1 MSQSD
6 AGKAARM
13 SELAGELA
21 GLMSE
26 AVDDNR
32 LADIPDDAI
41 GQILAATIRAYG
53 AKAQEGDL
61 PPPFAR
67 NMGVTVTD
75 VMIGCTAMLEAV
87 NSLVFELGLWQ
98 SWTSL
103 GKRKRHTPADVDVD
117 TETAP

>member
-6 AGKAARM
+6 ADKSARM
-13 SELAGELA
+13 SELASEFA
-21 GLMSE
+21 GLVSE
-26 AVDDNR
+26 AVDENR
-32 LADIPDDAI
+32 LADIPDDAL
-41 GQILAATIRAYG
+41 GQVLAASVRAYG
-53 AKAQEGDL
+53 AKAQEGEP

-98 SWTSL
+98 SWTTL
-103 GKRKRHTPADVDVD
+103 GKRKRHDADAEI
-117 TETAP
+117 TS

>member
-1 MSQSD
+1 MSPSD
-6 AGKAARM
+6 GGRGARV
-13 SELAGELA
+13 SELASELA
-21 GLMSE
+21 GLMAE
-26 AVDDNR
+26 AVDENR
-32 LADIPDDAI
+32 LADVPDEAL
-41 GQILAATIRAYG
+41 GSVLAACIRTYG

-61 PPPFAR
+61 ASPFAG

-103 GKRKRHTPADVDVD
+103 GKRKRHVD
-117 TETAP
+117 TDTEVAS

>member
-1 MSQSD
+1 MSPSD
-6 AGKAARM
+6 GVKRARM
-13 SELAGELA
+13 SELASELA
-21 GLMSE
+21 GLMAE
-26 AVDDNR
+26 AVDENR
-32 LADIPDDAI
+32 LADIPDEAL
-41 GQILAATIRAYG
+41 GEVLAAGIRAYG
-53 AKAQEGDL
+53 AKAQEGEP

-103 GKRKRHTPADVDVD
+103 GKRKRHTPSDSEVAS
-117 TETAP
+117 

>member
-1 MSQSD
+1 MSQSESD
-6 AGKAARM
+6 KHARM

-21 GLMSE
+21 GLMAE
-26 AVDDNR
+26 AVDENR
-32 LADIPDDAI
+32 LADIPDEAM
-41 GQILAATIRAYG
+41 GSVLAATIRAYG
-53 AKAQEGDL
+53 AKAQEGEP

-103 GKRKRHTPADVDVD
+103 GKRKRHVDVESD
-117 TETAP
+117 SEIAS

>member
-1 MSQSD
+1 MSPSD
-6 AGKAARM
+6 GDKAARVA
-13 SELAGELA
+13 ELAGEFSAML
-21 GLMSE
+21 SE
-26 AVDDNR
+26 AVDENR
-32 LADIPDDAI
+32 LGDVPDDAL
-41 GQILAATIRAYG
+41 GQVFAAVVRFYG
-53 AKAQEGDL
+53 AKCQEGDA

-103 GKRKRHTPADVDVD
+103 GKRKQHHVD
-117 TETAP
+117 TDAEIPS

>member
-1 MSQSD
+1 MSPSEGD
-6 AGKAARM
+6 RAARV
-13 SELAGELA
+13 SELASELSA
-21 GLMSE
+21 MLSE
-26 AVDDNR
+26 AVDENR
-32 LADIPDDAI
+32 LGDVPDDAL
-41 GQILAATIRAYG
+41 GQVFAAVVRFYG
-53 AKAQEGDL
+53 AKCQDGDA

-103 GKRKRHTPADVDVD
+103 GKRKQHVDND
-117 TETAP
+117 AEIPS

>member
-6 AGKAARM
+6 AGKSQRM
-13 SELAGELA
+13 SELASELA

-26 AVDDNR
+26 AVDENR
-32 LADIPDDAI
+32 VSEIPADAI
-41 GQILAATIRAYG
+41 GQVLAASIRAYG
-53 AKAQEGDL
+53 AMAQEGEP

-103 GKRKRHTPADVDVD
+103 GKRKQAAAAD
-117 TETAP
+117 ESAS

>member
-6 AGKAARM
+6 AGKPARM

-21 GLMSE
+21 GLIAE
-26 AVDDNR
+26 AVDENR
-32 LADIPDDAI
+32 LADIPDEAL
-41 GQILAATIRAYG
+41 GSVLAAAIRAYG
-53 AKAQEGDL
+53 AKCQEGDA

-103 GKRKRHTPADVDVD
+103 GKRKRHVDADS
-117 TETAP
+117 EIAS

>member
-1 MSQSD
+1 MSQSEGD
-6 AGKAARM
+6 RRTRVA
-13 SELAGELA
+13 ELASELA

-26 AVDDNR
+26 AVDENR
-32 LADIPDDAI
+32 LADVPDEAI
-41 GQILAATIRAYG
+41 GEIFAAVVRLYG
-53 AKAQEGDL
+53 AKAQEGE
-61 PPPFAR
+61 PPAPFAR

-103 GKRKRHTPADVDVD
+103 GKRKRHADND
-117 TETAP
+117 TEVAS

>member
-6 AGKAARM
+6 AAKGARVA
-13 SELAGELA
+13 ELASELA
-21 GLMSE
+21 GLMAE
-26 AVDDNR
+26 AVDENR

-41 GQILAATIRAYG
+41 GQVLAACVRAYG
-53 AKAQEGDL
+53 AKAQEGEP

-103 GKRKRHTPADVDVD
+103 GKRKRHVD
-117 TETAP
+117 TGADAEITS

>member
-1 MSQSD
+1 MSQSEP
-6 AGKAARM
+6 AKRARM
-13 SELAGELA
+13 AELAGELA
-21 GLMSE
+21 GLMAE

-32 LADIPDDAI
+32 LADIPDDAL
-41 GQILAATIRAYG
+41 GEVLAASVRAYG
-53 AKAQEGDL
+53 AKCQEGEP

-103 GKRKRHTPADVDVD
+103 GKRKRHVDSDSEV
-117 TETAP
+117 AS

>member
-1 MSQSD
+1 
-6 AGKAARM
+6 GARV
-13 SELAGELA
+13 SELASELA
-21 GLMSE
+21 GLMAE
-26 AVDDNR
+26 AVDENR
-32 LADIPDDAI
+32 LADVPDDAI
-41 GQILAATIRAYG
+41 GQVLAACIRAYG
-53 AKAQEGDL
+53 AKAQEGMP

-103 GKRKRHTPADVDVD
+103 GKRNRHVD
-117 TETAP
+117 

>member
-6 AGKAARM
+6 GAKHARM
-13 SELAGELA
+13 SELASELS
-21 GLMSE
+21 GLMAE

-32 LADIPDDAI
+32 LDDIPDDAI
-41 GQILAATIRAYG
+41 GQILAVTIRAYG
-53 AKAQEGDL
+53 AKAQEGDP

-67 NMGVTVTD
+67 NMSVTVTD

-103 GKRKRHTPADVDVD
+103 GKRKRHTPADAD

>member
-1 MSQSD
+1 MSQSEP
-6 AGKAARM
+6 AKRARM
-13 SELAGELA
+13 AELAGELA
-21 GLMSE
+21 GLMAE

-32 LADIPDDAI
+32 LADIPDEAL
-41 GQILAATIRAYG
+41 GEVLAASVRAYG
-53 AKAQEGDL
+53 AKCQEGEP

-103 GKRKRHTPADVDVD
+103 GKRKRHVDSDSEV
-117 TETAP
+117 AS

>member
-1 MSQSD
+1 MSPSD
-6 AGKAARM
+6 GTKRARM
-13 SELAGELA
+13 SELASELA
-21 GLMSE
+21 GLMAE
-26 AVDDNR
+26 AVDENR
-32 LADIPDDAI
+32 LADIPDEAL
-41 GQILAATIRAYG
+41 GEVLAAGIRAYG
-53 AKAQEGDL
+53 AKCQEGDA

-103 GKRKRHTPADVDVD
+103 GKRKRHTPSDSEVAS
-117 TETAP
+117 

>member
-1 MSQSD
+1 MSPSD
-6 AGKAARM
+6 GDRASRI
-13 SELAGELA
+13 SELASELSGRLA
-21 GLMSE
+21 E
-26 AVDDNR
+26 AVDENR
-32 LADIPDDAI
+32 LNDVADDALGAI
-41 GQILAATIRAYG
+41 YAAVVRCYA
-53 AKAQEGDL
+53 AKCQEGDA

-103 GKRKRHTPADVDVD
+103 GKRKQHVD
-117 TETAP
+117 TDAEVSS

>member
-6 AGKAARM
+6 GAKRARM

-21 GLMSE
+21 GLMAE
-26 AVDDNR
+26 AVDENR
-32 LADIPDDAI
+32 LADIPDEAL
-41 GQILAATIRAYG
+41 GSVFAATVRAYG
-53 AKAQEGDL
+53 AKCQEGDA
-61 PPPFAR
+61 PAPFAR

-103 GKRKRHTPADVDVD
+103 GKRKRHADSDSEV
-117 TETAP
+117 AS

>member
-6 AGKAARM
+6 GAKHARM
-13 SELAGELA
+13 SELASELA
-21 GLMSE
+21 GLMAE
-26 AVDDNR
+26 AVDENR
-32 LADIPDDAI
+32 LSDIPDEAL
-41 GQILAATIRAYG
+41 GSVLAAGIRAYG
-53 AKAQEGDL
+53 AKCQEGEP

-103 GKRKRHTPADVDVD
+103 GKRKRHVD
-117 TETAP
+117 TDSEVAS

>member
-6 AGKAARM
+6 GDNRARM

-21 GLMSE
+21 GLMAE
-26 AVDDNR
+26 AVDENR
-32 LADIPDDAI
+32 LADIPDD
-41 GQILAATIRAYG
+41 GLGSVLAAIIRAYG
-53 AKAQEGDL
+53 AKCQEGEP
-61 PPPFAR
+61 PPPFAG

-103 GKRKRHTPADVDVD
+103 GKRKRHADSDSEV
-117 TETAP
+117 AS

>member
-6 AGKAARM
+6 AQKSARM
-13 SELAGELA
+13 SELASEFA
-21 GLMSE
+21 GLVSE
-26 AVDDNR
+26 AVDENR
-32 LADIPDDAI
+32 LGDVPDDAL
-41 GQILAATIRAYG
+41 GQVFAAVIRFYG
-53 AKAQEGDL
+53 AKCQDGEP
-61 PPPFAR
+61 PPPFTG

-103 GKRKRHTPADVDVD
+103 GKRKRHDIESDAEITS
-117 TETAP
+117 

>member
-6 AGKAARM
+6 AAKSARM
-13 SELAGELA
+13 SELASEFA
-21 GLMSE
+21 GLVSE
-26 AVDDNR
+26 AVDENR
-32 LADIPDDAI
+32 LADIPDEAL
-41 GQILAATIRAYG
+41 GSVLAASIRAYG
-53 AKAQEGDL
+53 AKAQEGEP
-61 PPPFAR
+61 PPPFTG

-103 GKRKRHTPADVDVD
+103 GKRKRHDIESDAEITS
-117 TETAP
+117 

>member
-1 MSQSD
+1 MSPSD
-6 AGKAARM
+6 AAKGARI
-13 SELAGELA
+13 SELASELA

-26 AVDDNR
+26 AVDENR
-32 LADIPDDAI
+32 LADIPDEAI
-41 GQILAATIRAYG
+41 GQVLAACVRAYG
-53 AKAQEGDL
+53 AKCQDGDA

-103 GKRKRHTPADVDVD
+103 GKRKRHNPTDADADAEI
-117 TETAP
+117 TS